1 MKYRTLPEVLAEQLN
16 RYGMGAGARRQ
27 KCEARVPLEEE
38 LDMAGCADAPRP
50 AHTAYRLRAV
60 VQHNGKTLGK
70 GHYICWVRDRA
81 APTVAGMS
89 SRATASTWTQYNDGT
104 VSPPC
109 EELPEK
115 TEKEAYILYYER
127 LGAGAARPVRPLIS
141 WESPERESDEER
153 GSAPTPGP
161 NWGPPLERRPP
172 SPQRNSTE
180 DEDSDT
186 PMEDA

>member
-1 MKYRTLPEVLAEQLN
+1 MKYRTLPEVLAVQLN

-27 KCEARVPLEEE
+27 KCEAHVPLEEE
-38 LDMAGCADAPRP
+38 LDMAGCADTPRP

-60 VQHNGKTLGK
+60 VQHDGKTLGK

-81 APTVAGMS
+81 APTAAGMS

-127 LGAGAARPVRPLIS
+127 LDAGAASPARPLR
-141 WESPERESDEER
+141 SPERESDEER

-172 SPQRNSTE
+172 SPQRNTTE